1 MFTGAWRRSQKLER
15 RVVAR
20 VGSNGGQNLR
30 FCRPVDEEAD
40 KTAHV
45 TKEDL
50 PVRILMW
57 WVGDIPELTASAW
70 GHVARFWLIGFL
82 GFPRRRPRSM
92 SVGSVSTGE
101 GLMCT
106 YLIGR
111 GTDYL
116 VVGFWHSTEP
126 WWLRNA
132 MESRSS
138 RQTCVTSDSDVHMRI
153 FFAC

>member
-40 KTAHV
+40 KTSHV

-57 WVGDIPELTASAW
+57 
-70 GHVARFWLIGFL
+70 
-82 GFPRRRPRSM
+82 
-92 SVGSVSTGE
+92 
-101 GLMCT
+101 
-106 YLIGR
+106 
-111 GTDYL
+111 
-116 VVGFWHSTEP
+116 
-126 WWLRNA
+126 
-132 MESRSS
+132 
-138 RQTCVTSDSDVHMRI
+138 
-153 FFAC
+153 